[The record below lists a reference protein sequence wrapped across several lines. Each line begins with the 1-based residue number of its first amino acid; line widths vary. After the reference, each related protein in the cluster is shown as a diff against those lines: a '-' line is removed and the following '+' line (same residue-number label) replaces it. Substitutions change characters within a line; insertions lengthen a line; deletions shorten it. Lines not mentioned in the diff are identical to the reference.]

1 MQAEDLVGHPGRLV
15 VLVLGP
21 VPDDRLTAVA
31 DRSKSALGLRD
42 TLLAITALA
51 ASRMVWVERKFW
63 SRVMVVA
70 SGKACSKSRML
81 RMSAPR
87 NR

>member
-1 MQAEDLVGHPGRLV
+1 VGHPLGLV
-15 VLVLGP
+15 TQRPSSVLV
-21 VPDDRLTAVA
+21 
-31 DRSKSALGLRD
+31 RD
-42 TLLAITALA
+42 TLLVITALA

-63 SRVMVVA
+63 SRVMAVA

-81 RMSAPR
+81 EMSAPR

>member
-1 MQAEDLVGHPGRLV
+1 MIGSPT
-15 VLVLGP
+15 P
-21 VPDDRLTAVA
+21 
-31 DRSKSALGLRD
+31 RSVHSVFGLRE
-42 TLLAITALA
+42 TLLAMTALA

-63 SRVMVVA
+63 SRVMTVA

-81 RMSAPR
+81 VMSAPR